1 MNIKELEAQKSEAIQ
16 DLYATGRY
24 KNLYMGRTAKSKENP
39 LKAYIKQWL
48 VCRGV
53 KHNIEEMIDDY
64 YQELFVHLLKI
75 KAEKWEELIN
85 NPRKM
90 TATACLIIQRQLF
103 MNRSDKY
110 PSTNI
115 SYFEKMNHNSIID
128 NNSSR
133 RVNIS
138 ELFENEGEMIL
149 EDIDDVCS
157 IEEKY
162 GVSIDDILDEMTP
175 EQVTDFYAFINKKGT
190 GKKGRYTKADTE
202 KYKKLYVNISNTVM
216 KIKEDLNK

>member
-1 MNIKELEAQKSEAIQ
+1 MNIKELEKAKDEAIT

-48 VCRGV
+48 VCRGI
-53 KHNIEEMIDDY
+53 KHNVEEMIDDY
-64 YQELFVHLLKI
+64 YQELFIHLLKI

-115 SYFEKMNHNSIID
+115 SYFEKNNHNSIID
-128 NNSSR
+128 NNESV
-133 RVNIS
+133 RVNTS
-138 ELFENEGEMIL
+138 ELFENEEEMIL

-162 GVSIDDILDEMTP
+162 GVSIDDILGEMTA
-175 EQVTDFYAFINKKGT
+175 EEVIDFYDYINKKGT
-190 GKKGRYTKADTE
+190 GKKGRYTKADTN
-202 KYKKLYVNISNTVM
+202 KYKEMYANISNTVM